1 MQIALASFAIAMRRI
16 ACCRS
21 SHRFVAGR
29 SLGLQNV
36 QPRTARFFASS
47 EGTTDSSEH
56 PHVDMRHILTKNRP
70 QRGATLAQM
79 REALTTH
86 GYFYSSNVDCL
97 PQSYIE
103 TVYSYAEQL
112 HALPAEQ
119 KRRCARPK
127 GTYSGSDV
135 GVDELAYEAGST
147 ASVRAW
153 DYSRTRFPTSG
164 HHYPDVTCSQTGMNF
179 SQFLDDLYERQDFL
193 GKALMT
199 SFAEMLD
206 LPPDTF
212 RQFFERQD
220 MGTIRLLRYP
230 PAETPEEAARR
241 QVASYGI
248 SPHTDFEAFTLMHQ
262 NAPGLQFLKPGG
274 RTWLDAPVKKEEF
287 VVIVGDVLERF
298 TNGVLRATPHRVL
311 QTSWERFSIIRFN
324 AMRPETLVQPLP
336 CFISES
342 RPARYTPVT
351 MQKHMDTTLKR
362 LEEGLGAWQKGN
374 PGHSL
379 SANYV
384 YDKPH

>member
-1 MQIALASFAIAMRRI
+1 
-16 ACCRS
+16 
-21 SHRFVAGR
+21 
-29 SLGLQNV
+29 
-36 QPRTARFFASS
+36 
-47 EGTTDSSEH
+47 
-56 PHVDMRHILTKNRP
+56 
-70 QRGATLAQM
+70 
-79 REALTTH
+79 
-86 GYFYSSNVDCL
+86 
-97 PQSYIE
+97 
-103 TVYSYAEQL
+103 
-112 HALPAEQ
+112 
-119 KRRCARPK
+119 
-127 GTYSGSDV
+127 
-135 GVDELAYEAGST
+135 
-147 ASVRAW
+147 
-153 DYSRTRFPTSG
+153 
-164 HHYPDVTCSQTGMNF
+164 MNF
-179 SQFLDDLYERQDFL
+179 SQFLDDLYERQDLL

-212 RQFFERQD
+212 RQFFEGQD

-351 MQKHMDTTLKR
+351 MQKHMDTTIKR
-362 LEEGLGAWQKGN
+362 LEEGLGAWHKGN

-384 YDKPH
+384 YDKPN